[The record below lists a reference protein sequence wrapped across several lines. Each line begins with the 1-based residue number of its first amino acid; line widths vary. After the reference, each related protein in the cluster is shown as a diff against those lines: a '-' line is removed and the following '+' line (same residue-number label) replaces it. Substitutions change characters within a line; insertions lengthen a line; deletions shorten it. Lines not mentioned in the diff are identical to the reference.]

1 MSDINGGFNK
11 TAKELQDFVLNQ
23 ARIADR
29 NRFNSYTGNII
40 SVSGPGENG
49 RIFKVPYK
57 SCESTLNL
65 HGLTKTID

>member
-29 NRFNSYTGNII
+29 KGSKSLLSILPKLYRQYT
-40 SVSGPGENG
+40 V
-49 RIFKVPYK
+49 
-57 SCESTLNL
+57 
-65 HGLTKTID
+65 

>member
-29 NRFNSYTGNII
+29 NWF
-40 SVSGPGENG
+40 
-49 RIFKVPYK
+49 
-57 SCESTLNL
+57 TLTNEFYL
-65 HGLTKTID
+65 

>member
-29 NRFNSYTGNII
+29 ERFKQN
-40 SVSGPGENG
+40 GP
-49 RIFKVPYK
+49 
-57 SCESTLNL
+57 
-65 HGLTKTID
+65 

>member
-29 NRFNSYTGNII
+29 KGSKSLLPILSKLYRQYT
-40 SVSGPGENG
+40 V
-49 RIFKVPYK
+49 
-57 SCESTLNL
+57 
-65 HGLTKTID
+65 

>member
-29 NRFNSYTGNII
+29 ERFKQVMITDCWFKLSAGCL
-40 SVSGPGENG
+40 G
-49 RIFKVPYK
+49 RATT
-57 SCESTLNL
+57 TLWSMNL
-65 HGLTKTID
+65 